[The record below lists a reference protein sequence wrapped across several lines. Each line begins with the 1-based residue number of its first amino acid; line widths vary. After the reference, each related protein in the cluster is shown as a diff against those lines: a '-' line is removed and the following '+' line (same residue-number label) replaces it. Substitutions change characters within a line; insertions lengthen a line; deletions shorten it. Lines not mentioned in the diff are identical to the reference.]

1 MSPAAASTK
10 DCQQFLNQARVPDL
24 PEVYL
29 LGCLERRVT
38 VYSQQ
43 VRALNLIYALE
54 QCAGLQAGARIGI
67 VGAGIAGL
75 TAAAAALQR
84 GFAVTLLEEKPST
97 VLLWRQADCDKRWLH
112 PHVYD
117 WPQQDSLQD
126 DAKLPVMTWT
136 AGTARRVVGLLTE
149 QWQALVK
156 SCQPGRLE
164 LNTGVTDVTVINR
177 DGKPQLQWG
186 PGLWRKDCAAV
197 ILAVGFGEEQ
207 TVAPLKPHSYWA
219 DDDLASADTSSSRRC
234 LISGS
239 GDGGLTDVLRA
250 SIAGFQHHTFVKEL
264 GLDQSTNPA
273 TQMLVELVTQIEAR
287 VQNCAL
293 DPAGEAKAAHLLTD
307 GYLSEEM
314 SQCAAFIDE
323 KLKTR
328 PSGRVVTLNHTGVDV
343 LNRKASALNRLLV
356 SRLIHLG
363 VVTPWRGKLEAGA
376 IQHQPGSHYKVT
388 IDGKSKDFDKVII
401 RQGVA
406 SALEKLN
413 PSWAQKCKATL
424 GPLSILDLT
433 RKQLWPDG
441 WLRGGSGS
449 TPPAA
454 GGGSGGGAGSVLPTA
469 PAATQAAP
477 VTHFVG
483 VPRAAKRD
491 QLVGQQGVVEE
502 IRAKLQSGQRACI
515 GQAVVIPGAGGLGK
529 TQLAVEYVDR
539 YGATYPGGVI
549 WLQADGQLDMQL
561 LVLAQDAGWF
571 SADTDPKLLLDL
583 ARQRLRSRP
592 DCLLVF
598 DNLEQLQDIQP
609 YLPPSTASTHIL
621 ATSRNVQEAFTPI
634 ELKLL
639 APELARKLLIQEA
652 GRSPQGPAEQ
662 QAAQNLADRLAG
674 LPLALEL
681 AGRRLRHRFRLT
693 FSDYRR
699 LLEEQGL
706 EALPK
711 VLAGPTATQSIDI
724 RAVLQVS
731 EQVLAE
737 SPLLRPVLD
746 VLTYSGASAVG
757 RSLLAALLG
766 VSEGALIAP
775 LELGDTLKLLELV
788 PSSRPSELSRPRIHR
803 LVSEARRHYVKATDL
818 NGGPAIL
825 CDRLADWFASR
836 RKDFAQLPAFEAE
849 LEALRTWQRYATEKK
864 LLQQVRLL
872 WLQAYPH
879 YHHGQYAQATK
890 WLTQALANTTAY
902 PDLPQTQLADLH
914 NDFGSCCLAEGQ
926 YDKALTHQ
934 REALKI
940 RQHCLNPSHPD
951 VATSMNNIG
960 ATYFAQ
966 GKFAEALDFQQTA
979 LELRKQSLGEAH
991 PDVATSMNHIGGTYL
1006 RQGKFAEALD
1016 FQQKALELRKR
1027 SLGEAHPDVA
1037 TAMNNIGATYLA
1049 QGEYAEALDFQQKAL
1064 ELQKQSLGEAHPA
1077 VATSMNNIGGTY
1089 LAQGK
1094 YAKALDFQ
1102 QKALELQKQSLGEA
1116 HPDVAASMNNIGAT
1130 YRAQGKYAEAL
1141 KNQKEALPLFRRS
1154 LGEDHPHTGRARV
1167 NIGVTYLKLN
1177 DAKQGWNELQQG
1189 FKILKAGLGVGH
1201 PETVGTVKALVAIGG
1216 QHGVSLIA
1224 QQILSDF
1231 LAELPSDH
1239 PQRAELEALQVGR
1252 PGVALQRPGAA
1263 QPAASKSAAGAAKAR
1278 KKKR

>member
-1 MSPAAASTK
+1 MSPAAAATEECRK
-10 DCQQFLNQARVPDL
+10 FLNQTRVPDL

-164 LNTGVTDVTVINR
+164 LNKGVTDVTVINR
-177 DGKPQLQWG
+177 GGKPQLQWG
-186 PGLWRKDCAAV
+186 PGQKRKDCAAV

-273 TQMLVELVTQIEAR
+273 TQKLVELVNEIEAS
-287 VQNCAL
+287 VKTYGL
-293 DPAGEAKAAHLLTD
+293 DAAGEAQAAQLLTD
-307 GYLSEEM
+307 RYLSEEM
-314 SQCAAFIDE
+314 NKCAAFIDE
-323 KLKTR
+323 TLKTR
-328 PSGRVVTLNHTGVDV
+328 PTGRVVTLNHTGVDV
-343 LNRKASALNRLLV
+343 LTRKASALNRLLV

-363 VVTPWRGKLEAGA
+363 VVTPWSGKLEPGA
-376 IQHQPGSHYKVT
+376 IPHQPGSYYKVT

-401 RQGVA
+401 RQGVS
-406 SALEKLN
+406 SALERLN
-413 PSWAQKCKATL
+413 RSWAQQCAATL
-424 GPLSILDLT
+424 GSFSMLDLT
-433 RKQLWPDG
+433 RNRLWPDG
-441 WLRGGSGS
+441 WLRDGSGS

-454 GGGSGGGAGSVLPTA
+454 GGGAGGGAGLVLPTM
-469 PAATQAAP
+469 PKATQAAA
-477 VTHFVG
+477 VGHCLG
-483 VPRAAKRD
+483 VPRAAKREL
-491 QLVGQQGVVEE
+491 LVGQQGVVEE
-502 IRAKLQSGQRACI
+502 IRAKLQSGQRAYI

-539 YGATYPGGVI
+539 YGATYPGGVV

-571 SADTDPKLLLDL
+571 PAGTDPKLLLDL

-598 DNLEQLQDIQP
+598 DNLEKLQDIQP
-609 YLPPSTASTHIL
+609 YLPPSTASIHIL
-621 ATSRNVQEAFTPI
+621 ATSRNVQEAFTPV

-639 APELARKLLIQEA
+639 APEPARQLLIQEA

-662 QAAQNLADRLAG
+662 QAAQDLADRLAG

-681 AGRRLRHRFRLT
+681 AGRKLRHLPGLT
-693 FSDYRR
+693 FADYRT
-699 LLEEQGL
+699 LLENNGL
-706 EALPK
+706 AALPE
-711 VLAGPTATQSIDI
+711 VLPGQTALQQSSII
-724 RAVLQVS
+724 AVLQVS
-731 EQVLAE
+731 EQVFAQC
-737 SPLLRPVLD
+737 PLLRRVLD
-746 VLTYSGASAVG
+746 VLTYSGTSAVG

-766 VSEGALIAP
+766 VPEADLIEP
-775 LELGDTLKLLELV
+775 LALGDTLKLLELV
-788 PSSRPSELSRPRIHR
+788 PSSRPSEPSRPRIHR
-803 LVSEARRHYVKATDL
+803 LVSEARRHYVEATDL
-818 NGGPAIL
+818 DGGPAVL

-879 YHHGQYAQATK
+879 YYHGQYAQATE
-890 WLTQALANTTAY
+890 WLTEALASTAAY

-914 NDFGSCCLAEGQ
+914 SDLGSCCQEERQ
-926 YDKALTHQ
+926 YDKALTHKL
-934 REALKI
+934 EALKI
-940 RQHCLNPSHPD
+940 RQQCLDPAHPD

-960 ATYFAQ
+960 VTYRAQ
-966 GKFAEALDFQQTA
+966 GKYVEALDFQQKA

-991 PDVATSMNHIGGTYL
+991 PDVAISMNSIGLTYL
-1006 RQGKFAEALD
+1006 AQGKYADALD
-1016 FQQKALELRKR
+1016 FEKKALELR
-1027 SLGEAHPDVA
+1027 
-1037 TAMNNIGATYLA
+1037 
-1049 QGEYAEALDFQQKAL
+1049 
-1064 ELQKQSLGEAHPA
+1064 KQSLGEAHPA

-1089 LAQGK
+1089 
-1094 YAKALDFQ
+1094 F
-1102 QKALELQKQSLGEA
+1102 
-1116 HPDVAASMNNIGAT
+1116 V
-1130 YRAQGKYAEAL
+1130 QGKYAEAL
-1141 KNQKEALPLFRRS
+1141 KNQQAALALLRKL
-1154 LGEDHPHTGRARV
+1154 LGEEHPNTGHACL

-1189 FKILKAGLGVGH
+1189 IKILKAGLGVGH
-1201 PETVGTVKALVAIGG
+1201 PDTIGSVKALVVLGR
-1216 QHGVSLIA
+1216 QHGGLLTA
-1224 QQILSDF
+1224 QQILSEI
-1231 LAELPSDH
+1231 LEELPPEH

-1252 PGVALQRPGAA
+1252 PGAASQRPRPA
-1263 QPAASKSAAGAAKAR
+1263 QPSAKKPAAGAAKAR
-1278 KKKR
+1278 KKKL